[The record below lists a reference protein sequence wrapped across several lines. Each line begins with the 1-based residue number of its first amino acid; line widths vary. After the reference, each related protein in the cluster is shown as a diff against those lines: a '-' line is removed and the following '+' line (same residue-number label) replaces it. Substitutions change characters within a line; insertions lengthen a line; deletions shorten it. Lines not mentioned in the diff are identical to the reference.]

1 MSRFIPAIF
10 FLLIG
15 AGAWFVPV
23 ASAEEPADGNYWA
36 LIIGI
41 NKYPNLEK
49 DKQVEAARGDAEAVA
64 KMIVDRYGFAKKRM
78 IELYDI
84 SANRKAILHAFSQLK
99 KDVARQDSLFIY
111 YAGNGVYESTQDKDR
126 ATETGFWLPTDAEQD
141 DPSSYIFNSQVK
153 DFLSTMPARHVYL
166 VVDAAFSTSLIGRT
180 ISAKAGSREPFQEKS
195 RVVLSSGWLKPMPDK
210 DKTKKGHS
218 AFAWHFLK
226 ILEQNTNPI
235 LPARDIA
242 EPLGVRVTNEPQ
254 GKLPKSGP
262 VIASGDEGGQFTFRL
277 AKDAFDPEAEARLK
291 EMQRQNEAA
300 QKELRDL
307 EEQLKEA
314 EEKLKKGK

>member
-15 AGAWFVPV
+15 VGAWFVPV
-23 ASAEEPADGNYWA
+23 ASAEEPADVNYRA

-126 ATETGFWLPTDAEQD
+126 ATETGFWLPVRQ
-141 DPSSYIFNSQVK
+141 PSRTECRE
-153 DFLSTMPARHVYL
+153 LSRGQSPAR
-166 VVDAAFSTSLIGRT
+166 
-180 ISAKAGSREPFQEKS
+180 
-195 RVVLSSGWLKPMPDK
+195 SS
-210 DKTKKGHS
+210 
-218 AFAWHFLK
+218 
-226 ILEQNTNPI
+226 QNPC
-235 LPARDIA
+235 
-242 EPLGVRVTNEPQ
+242 
-254 GKLPKSGP
+254 
-262 VIASGDEGGQFTFRL
+262 
-277 AKDAFDPEAEARLK
+277 
-291 EMQRQNEAA
+291 RQTR
-300 QKELRDL
+300 Q
-307 EEQLKEA
+307 
-314 EEKLKKGK
+314 